1 MNRAEMRRAKREN
14 SKKQKTYT
22 LTQAQID
29 SIKQEAIKEA
39 VDKAFLLMLAIPVMV
54 LHDKWWEK
62 SAKKRCPKFVDQCL
76 DLYDSF
82 EKDYVTLED
91 LKQCLEEESGVRLER
106 SDNPVK
112 YY

>member
-29 SIKQEAIKEA
+29 VIKQGATKEA
-39 VDKAFLLMLAIPVMV
+39 VDKAFFLMLAIPVMV

-62 SAKKRCPKFVDQCL
+62 SASTRCPKFVDQCL

-91 LKQCLEEESGVRLER
+91 LRQCLEEESGVRIER
-106 SDNPVK
+106 SDNPEK